1 MRFQT
6 VGKVFAAS
14 LMVCSSAWAGN
25 YQSTGFTTLN
35 IVADNGVTYFYPAGF
50 TSLGTCL
57 YNRLELRETGDYYGN
72 VENGR
77 RMYAMIL
84 AAQLTGK
91 LIELGYNDGDGPGCR
106 ISGVQ
111 IQW

>member
-1 MRFQT
+1 MRLQT
-6 VGKVFAAS
+6 VTTVLAAALLVS
-14 LMVCSSAWAGN
+14 QIAWAGN

-35 IVADNGVTYFYPAGF
+35 ITADNGVTYFYPAGV
-50 TSLGTCL
+50 TIVGTCQ

-91 LIELGYNDGDGPGCR
+91 LIELGYNDGDGPACR
-106 ISGVQ
+106 IASVQ
-111 IQW
+111 VQW

>member
-1 MRFQT
+1 MKRSMQ
-6 VGKVFAAS
+6 AL
-14 LMVCSSAWAGN
+14 LMAVLLVSPVVWAGN

-35 IVADNGVTYFYPAGF
+35 IVADNGVTYFYPAN
-50 TSLGTCL
+50 GTIVSPCL

-84 AAQLTGK
+84 VAQMSGK
-91 LIELGYNDGDGPGCR
+91 LIELGYNDGDGPACR
-106 ISGVQ
+106 IASVHVQ
-111 IQW
+111 W